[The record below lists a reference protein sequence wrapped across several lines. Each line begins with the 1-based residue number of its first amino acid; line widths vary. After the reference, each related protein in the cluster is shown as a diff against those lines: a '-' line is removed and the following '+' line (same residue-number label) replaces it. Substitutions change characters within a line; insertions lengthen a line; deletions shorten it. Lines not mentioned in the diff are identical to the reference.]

1 MSKLQLAASLVMI
14 GAALVLLDRR
24 EWPYRGVFA
33 VWWLC
38 VALFPNTTPILG
50 VAPALLYLPGAC
62 LGIFF
67 VLVTRRINEIL
78 PAHFVRRASS
88 FAPLALTALLVLA
101 VSLSLIHERPGAHAM
116 QANQSFI
123 ARLRE
128 TVPRL
133 APGSTLYIISPPQN
147 LTVFNVDALDASVEL
162 YYGDVTVHA
171 ISAEQAATIRAAD
184 PAAQIFDNRP

>member
-1 MSKLQLAASLVMI
+1 MI

-33 VWWLC
+33 VWWLY
-38 VALFPNTTPILG
+38 VALFPNTTSVLG

-62 LGIFF
+62 LGLFF
-67 VLVTRRINEIL
+67 VLAMRRINEML
-78 PAHFVRRASS
+78 PAQFVRRASS

-101 VSLSLIHERPGAHAM
+101 VSLSLNHERPGAHAM
-116 QANQSFI
+116 QANRSFI

-133 APGSTLYIISPPQN
+133 DPGSTLYIVSPPQN
-147 LTVFNVDALDASVEL
+147 LTVFSIDATLDASVEL
-162 YYGDVTVHA
+162 YYGDVTVRN
-171 ISAEQAATIRAAD
+171 ISSEQAATIRAAD
-184 PAAQIFDNRP
+184 PAALIFENRP